1 MAFSADRNDILGRV
15 RAFVDQ
21 VDVEGVFTPG
31 KTYIPP
37 SGKVLDA
44 DDIEHAVDACLD
56 MWLTVG
62 RYDASFSTALAKRMG
77 GHRALTTVSGS
88 AANLLAFSALTS
100 AKLGASRIVPG
111 DEVITVAAAFPTTVA
126 PIVQN
131 GCIPVF
137 CDISINTANIDVS
150 QLEGAISSKTRA
162 IMVAHTL
169 GNPFD
174 LSTVMAFAKK
184 NNLYVIED
192 CCDALGAQYDGKS
205 VGGFGSLSTL
215 SFYPAHQITGGEGGA
230 VISSRESLMK
240 LVESFRD
247 WGRDCWCPPGHQ
259 DTCNNRFDWQL
270 GDLPKGYDH
279 KYIYSHIGYNLK
291 MTDMQAAIGLSQLNK
306 VDNFIAARRQN
317 WKLLKSALVDAGL
330 EEFFVFPEA
339 TKNSDPSWFGFLIT
353 VRDNAPFT
361 KSEMV
366 SYLEDSGIGTRQLF
380 AGNLI
385 RQPAFKGVPHR
396 TFGDLPNTDKVM
408 RDSFWIGVWPGIDS
422 QRRSYMV
429 SKINEFT
436 IAKRL

>member
-1 MAFSADRNDILGRV
+1 MAFSADRKDVLERV
-15 RAFVDQ
+15 RAFVDK

-31 KTYIPP
+31 KTYISP

-184 NNLYVIED
+184 HNLYVIED
-192 CCDALGAQYDGKS
+192 AAQ
-205 VGGFGSLSTL
+205 
-215 SFYPAHQITGGEGGA
+215 
-230 VISSRESLMK
+230 
-240 LVESFRD
+240 
-247 WGRDCWCPPGHQ
+247 
-259 DTCNNRFDWQL
+259 
-270 GDLPKGYDH
+270 
-279 KYIYSHIGYNLK
+279 
-291 MTDMQAAIGLSQLNK
+291 AIGSDYTFA
-306 VDNFIAARRQN
+306 DN
-317 WKLLKSALVDAGL
+317 S
-330 EEFFVFPEA
+330 
-339 TKNSDPSWFGFLIT
+339 TK
-353 VRDNAPFT
+353 
-361 KSEMV
+361 K
-366 SYLEDSGIGTRQLF
+366 
-380 AGNLI
+380 AGN
-385 RQPAFKGVPHR
+385 
-396 TFGDLPNTDKVM
+396 
-408 RDSFWIGVWPGIDS
+408 
-422 QRRSYMV
+422 RRH
-429 SKINEFT
+429 
-436 IAKRL
+436 

>member
-1 MAFSADRNDILGRV
+1 MAFSADRNDVLERV
-15 RAFVDQ
+15 RAFVDK
-21 VDVEGVFTPG
+21 VDIEGIFTPG
-31 KTYIPP
+31 KTYIPA

-44 DDIEHAVDACLD
+44 SDIEHAVDACLD

-62 RYDASFSTALAKRMG
+62 RYDTSFSAALAKRMG

-100 AKLGASRIVPG
+100 AKLGASRILPG

-184 NNLYVIED
+184 HNLYVIED
-192 CCDALGAQYDGKS
+192 CCDALGAKYDGKP

-215 SFYPAHQITGGEGGA
+215 SFYPAHQITCGEGGA

-247 WGRDCWCPPGHQ
+247 WGRDCWCPPSHQ
-259 DTCNNRFDWQL
+259 DTCNNRFNWQL

-279 KYIYSHIGYNLK
+279 KYIYSHVGYNLK

-306 VDNFIAARRQN
+306 IDNFIETRRQN
-317 WKLLKSALVDAGL
+317 WKLLKTALVDAGL
-330 EEFFVFPEA
+330 EEFFIFPEA

-366 SYLEDSGIGTRQLF
+366 SYLENSGIGTRQLF

-385 RQPAFKGVPHR
+385 RQPAFKSVPHR
-396 TFGDLPNTDKVM
+396 TFGDLHNTDKVM
-408 RDSFWIGVWPGIDS
+408 HDSFWIGVWPGIDN

-429 SKINEFT
+429 SKIKEFT
-436 IAKRL
+436 TAMG